1 MPKMQQLG
9 NPYKGD
15 LYIMTTIQVANH
27 TITAEQIIPLL
38 GDYQMLAKLR
48 REILID
54 RAIESISCTSIE
66 KTQAIRQFYHQNGLA
81 LNSDFDSWLKKHCLT
96 PEQVETLAIRNL
108 KIEKF
113 KQLTWGEKLGT
124 YFIRR
129 KKQLDR
135 VVFSLIRIQELDLAQ
150 ELYFRLQAREQS
162 FAELAK
168 EYSQG
173 PESLIGGFVG
183 PIELGNLPLALAE
196 VLFTSQIGQIC
207 PISHGEWQMIV
218 RLEQTIPAQLDEL
231 MRQKLL
237 NELFELWLSQQLI
250 SGSDEELKLGR

>member
-1 MPKMQQLG
+1 MQQLG
-9 NPYKGD
+9 NPYEGD
-15 LYIMTTIQVANH
+15 LYIMTTIQVANR

-66 KTQAIRQFYHQNGLA
+66 KAQAVRQFERQNGLN
-81 LNSDFDSWLKKHCLT
+81 LDSNCNSWLEKHCIT
-96 PEQVETLAIRNL
+96 PEQVETSATRKL

-113 KQLTWGEKLGT
+113 KQLTWGDKLGA

-129 KKQLDR
+129 KKQLNR

-183 PIELGNLPLALAE
+183 PIELGSLPSALAE
-196 VLFTSQIGQIC
+196 VLLTSQPGQIC
-207 PISHGEWQMIV
+207 PISYGEWQMIV
-218 RLEQTIPAQLDEL
+218 RLEQVIPAQLDGL

-237 NELFELWLSQQLI
+237 NELFELWLSQQL
-250 SGSDEELKLGR
+250 S